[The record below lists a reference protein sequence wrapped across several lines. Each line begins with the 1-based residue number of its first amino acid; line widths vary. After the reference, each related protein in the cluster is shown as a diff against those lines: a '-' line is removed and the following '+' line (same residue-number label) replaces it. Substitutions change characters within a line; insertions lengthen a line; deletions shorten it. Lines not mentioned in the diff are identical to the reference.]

1 MKMGKR
7 KGKQEA
13 LLQELIAKAK
23 QEHIEV
29 RTERLLREVGYHARS
44 GSCRIKGQD
53 VIIIDRDVPTKDQ
66 IDFLAE
72 ELKTRESAREESPAF
87 QKSTADDS

>member
-7 KGKQEA
+7 KSKQEA
-13 LLQELIAKAK
+13 RLQELIAKAK
-23 QEHIEV
+23 QGNIEV

-44 GSCRIKGQD
+44 GSCQLKGQD
-53 VIIIDRDVPTKDQ
+53 LIILDRDAPTKDQ

-72 ELKTRESAREESPAF
+72 ELKTRESVPEENHVFDKPV
-87 QKSTADDS
+87 ADDS